1 MDIPIGFTFTKEEET
16 AARAMLL
23 TVRTSPYRDYEGFE
37 REVRE
42 TVVPQISGTRFA
54 DYCAKVKQIHG
65 FEQPFI
71 RLANCP
77 VDLQVPPLSF
87 DKPVEDKRRLKT
99 TFVAEGFLL
108 LYAIL
113 MDQVLYAYQNTND
126 GDIFQDIRPMR
137 ELAESQSQK
146 TLGGLS
152 FHKDDANH
160 YVRPL
165 WFNILGIQSAGV
177 NVVNTCYSA
186 NKEILAALSDDTK
199 KVLASPEFITP
210 HDDLTSAG
218 GYDLAEE
225 AQQHPILGGDGSMD
239 LRFFEK
245 RTVGASPRAQ
255 EAVDELLRVIHAVK
269 TPVNIQSGD
278 FVGAANNA
286 CLHNREVSEIKD
298 LEQLRGRWLIKT
310 ASIDSL
316 DSIRSYLVPGSV
328 RVVKG

>member
-1 MDIPIGFTFTKEEET
+1 MDIPVGFTFSEEEKA
-16 AARAMLL
+16 AARTLL
-23 TVRTSPYRDYEGFE
+23 LAVDTSPYRDYEGFE

-42 TVVPQISGTRFA
+42 SVAPQMSSSRFA
-54 DYCAKVKQIHG
+54 EHCTRVKKVHG
-65 FEQPFI
+65 FAEPFV

-87 DKPVEDKRRLKT
+87 DDPVGDKRRLKT

-108 LYAIL
+108 LYAIF

-146 TLGGLS
+146 TLRGLS

-186 NKEILAALSDDTK
+186 NKDILAALSDDTK
-199 KVLASPEFITP
+199 KILAAAEFITP

-225 AQQHPILGGDGSMD
+225 AQQHPILGGDGPTD

-255 EAVDELLRVIHAVK
+255 EAVDELLRVVHEVK
-269 TPVNIQSGD
+269 TPVHIQSGD

-298 LEQLRGRWLIKT
+298 VEQLRGRWLVKT
-310 ASIDSL
+310 ASVGSL
-316 DSIRSYLVPGSV
+316 ESIRPYLVADSA